1 MLKSFLKTAQRTLL
15 KNRTYSFLNIFGLAI
30 GIVCAG
36 LIFLWVSDE
45 LSYDRVNVKKDRLYL
60 VLENE
65 VLAADIRTHSST
77 PGPMAPVMKT
87 EISGIANTCRATE
100 DGKPLLFATGNRTVL
115 AAGTYVDSSIFSMFT
130 LPFVQGSARNAFA
143 SLYSIV
149 ITESTAR
156 KFFGAATN
164 VIGQTVRMDNQQDY
178 VVSGVVKET
187 PRQLLPAV

>member
-100 DGKPLLFATGNRTVL
+100 DGKPLLFAIGNRTVL
-115 AAGTYVDSSIFSMFT
+115 AAGKYVDSSIFSMFT
-130 LPFVQGSARNAFA
+130 LPFVQGNAKNAFA
-143 SLYSIV
+143 QLYSLV
-149 ITESTAR
+149 ITEKPQRNFLGTR
-156 KFFGAATN
+156 KTSVGR
-164 VIGQTVRMDNQQDY
+164 TVRVDNKQNY
-178 VVSGVVKET
+178 VISGSIK
-187 PRQLLPAV
+187 R